1 VIRDLGENGRMRI
14 FNQLAEAREM
24 AEIDAETFATVK
36 KVLFGTDGDAWPSM
50 PEITAFEAG
59 VLLELVKDMLYE
71 AYVRKGR
78 LQQAMMVRRFF
89 AEESLPKITSIG
101 RVAGAD

>member
-1 VIRDLGENGRMRI
+1 
-14 FNQLAEAREM
+14 M

-50 PEITAFEAG
+50 PEIAAFEAG